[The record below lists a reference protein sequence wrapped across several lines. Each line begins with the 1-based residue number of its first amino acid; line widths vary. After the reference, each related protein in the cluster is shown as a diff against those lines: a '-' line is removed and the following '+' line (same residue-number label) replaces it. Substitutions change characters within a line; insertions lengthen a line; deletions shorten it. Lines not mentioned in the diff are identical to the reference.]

1 MSGWLKK
8 LDVWETIADDGER
21 VVELMSPNPGYGPYT
36 PEWTVKLNMEEVKI
50 LESIL
55 NRILVRYNRDK

>member
-1 MSGWLKK
+1 MSDWLKK

-36 PEWTVKLNMEEVKI
+36 PEWAVKLNMEEVKI